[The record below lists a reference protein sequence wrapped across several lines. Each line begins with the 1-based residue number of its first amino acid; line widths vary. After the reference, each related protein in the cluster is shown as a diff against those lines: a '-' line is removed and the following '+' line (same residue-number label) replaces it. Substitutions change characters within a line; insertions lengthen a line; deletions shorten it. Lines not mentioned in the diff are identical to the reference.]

1 MNARTLKTTLI
12 AASLA
17 LTIPLAAQ
25 ARPPMGDGWGNCDR
39 PMMMKKHGGPGM
51 AGGPGLRGIDL
62 SEAQR
67 DQIFNLRHA
76 LAPAMREQ
84 AKVAR
89 EAQQQLADLAR
100 ADNFDANRARALAE
114 TKARAHAEMVR
125 LRAENQHAV
134 LQVLTPEQRQ
144 QWLERGRAGRPG
156 GDDAGWRPR
165 RG

>member
-25 ARPPMGDGWGNCDR
+25 ARPPMGDGRGDCDR
-39 PMMMKKHGGPGM
+39 PMMMKKH
-51 AGGPGLRGIDL
+51 GGPGLRGIDL

-76 LAPAMREQ
+76 LAPTMREQ

-89 EAQQQLADLAR
+89 EAQRQLAELAR
-100 ADNFDANRARALAE
+100 ADDFNANRAKELAE
-114 TKARAHAEMVR
+114 TKAQAHAEMAR

-144 QWLERGRAGRPG
+144 QWLERTRAGRAG
-156 GDDAGWRPR
+156 GDDAAWRPR